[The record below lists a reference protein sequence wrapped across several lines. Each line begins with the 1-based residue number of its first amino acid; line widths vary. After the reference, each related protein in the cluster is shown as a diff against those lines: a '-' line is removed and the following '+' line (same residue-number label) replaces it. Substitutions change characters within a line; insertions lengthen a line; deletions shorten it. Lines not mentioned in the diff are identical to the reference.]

1 MKQSYQIGDRRDSKA
16 LAQFLAKEGQLL
28 LPMIELVEQ
37 AEVAIDDLIEVMGR
51 ATIEAVLLM
60 SAEQVAGPKSPG
72 RKGGAVRWHGS
83 QHGVVSLSERKV
95 RVSKPRLR
103 DKARGEV
110 NVPAYDA
117 MQSDSRLGQRVL
129 EILMKG
135 VSTRKYGEVL
145 PQMADT
151 VGVAKSSVSR
161 EFIQASEEAL
171 KALCERRFED
181 KDILIVY
188 LDGLVFGE
196 HHVLAAVGVDS
207 QGYKHVLGL
216 VEGAS
221 ENAVAAT
228 ALLESLVERGLRPE
242 RRRLFVID
250 GSKALRKAITAVF
263 GARNPVQRCRAHKV
277 RNVMGYLPEELKD
290 QVKAAMKAAFRLD
303 AHEGIRRLEQQA
315 RWLDTQC
322 PSAAASL
329 REGLEEMFTVNRI
342 GLSPSLRRC
351 LTTTN
356 LIESPNAG
364 VRTRTGRV
372 SRWKDGAMVLRWAAT
387 AFLDTEKSF
396 RRIMGYR
403 DLWQLKAYLDEHEAN
418 EQMKSKNPAA

>member
-1 MKQSYQIGDRRDSKA
+1 MKQSYQISGRGDSRG
-16 LAQFLAKEGQLL
+16 LAAFLAKEGQLL
-28 LPMIELVEQ
+28 LPMLELIEH
-37 AEVAIDDLIEVMGR
+37 AEVAIDELIDVMGR

-60 SAEQVAGPKSPG
+60 SAEQVAGPKTPG
-72 RKGGAVRWHGS
+72 KKGGAIRWHGS
-83 QHGVVSLSERKV
+83 QDGVVALSERKV
-95 RVSKPRLR
+95 RVNKPRLR
-103 DKARGEV
+103 EKARGEV
-110 NVPAYDA
+110 AVPAYDA
-117 MQSDSRLGQRVL
+117 MQSDSRLGQRML
-129 EILMKG
+129 SILMKG
-135 VSTRKYGEVL
+135 VSTRKYSDVL
-145 PQMADT
+145 PEMANT
-151 VGVAKSSVSR
+151 VGIAKSSVSR
-161 EFIQASEEAL
+161 QFIEASDEAL

-188 LDGLVFGE
+188 LDGLVFAE

-228 ALLESLVERGLRPE
+228 ALLESLVERGLRAD

-250 GSKALRKAITAVF
+250 GSKALRKAITTVF
-263 GARNPVQRCRAHKV
+263 GASNPVQRCRSHKM
-277 RNVMGYLPEELKD
+277 RNVTGYLPDELED
-290 QVKAAMKAAFRLD
+290 QVKASMTAAFRLD
-303 AHEGIRRLEQQA
+303 ADEGMRRLEQQA

-329 REGLEEMFTVNRI
+329 REGLKEMFTVNRI
-342 GLSPSLRRC
+342 GLSKSLCRC

-356 LIESPNAG
+356 LIESPNSG

-403 DLWQLKAYLDEHEAN
+403 DLWQLKAYLDENEAN
-418 EQMKSKNPAA
+418 ENMNSNEKAA